1 MSIIVQSLRNVTLED
16 NNALKGRCRGEL
28 SALEIHHKD
37 PQTAALVSGLTVPAN
52 LREDTVT
59 LNAKLGNRFLPYR
72 GAAPNEPGDM
82 AYFLDPDTEEWVE
95 AKWLGEWWTQ
105 KAKRYD
111 SRCKPRKKGR
121 VFSEEHRR
129 RLSETAKKRGMNGN
143 AHGKG
148 WNPSPE
154 TRTRM
159 SASAKNRKKI
169 L

>member
-1 MSIIVQSLRNVTLED
+1 MGIIVQSLQNVTSD
-16 NNALKGRCRGEL
+16 NKQEQKGRCRGEL

-37 PQTAALVSGLTVPAN
+37 PQTAALVSGLTIPAN

-72 GAAPNEPGDM
+72 GTAPNEPGDM

-95 AKWLGEWWTQ
+95 AEWLGEWWTQ

-129 RLSETAKKRGMNGN
+129 KLSEQAKTRGNNGN
-143 AHGKG
+143 NPKKG
-148 WNPSPE
+148 HKFSKE
-154 TRTRM
+154 TRAKM
-159 SASAKNRKKI
+159 SASAKNRKRT
-169 L
+169 